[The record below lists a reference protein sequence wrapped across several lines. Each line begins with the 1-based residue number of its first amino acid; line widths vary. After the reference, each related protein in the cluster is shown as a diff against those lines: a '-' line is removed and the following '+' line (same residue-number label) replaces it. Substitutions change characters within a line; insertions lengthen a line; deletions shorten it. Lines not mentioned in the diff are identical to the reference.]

1 MHCEGR
7 MFLVVQACSLEKF
20 SQNFLYNKSVQLPEM
35 MKLRPHDCVLSSSAW
50 AMKEKKKQ
58 NQPKTNKHAKKALT
72 DIGENKASHK
82 PFHFPVKSILLS
94 F

>member
-35 MKLRPHDCVLSSSAW
+35 MKLRPHDCVLSSSVW
-50 AMKEKKKQ
+50 AMKEKKTKPTQNKQ
-58 NQPKTNKHAKKALT
+58 ACKKSLNRYW
-72 DIGENKASHK
+72 GK
-82 PFHFPVKSILLS
+82 
-94 F
+94 